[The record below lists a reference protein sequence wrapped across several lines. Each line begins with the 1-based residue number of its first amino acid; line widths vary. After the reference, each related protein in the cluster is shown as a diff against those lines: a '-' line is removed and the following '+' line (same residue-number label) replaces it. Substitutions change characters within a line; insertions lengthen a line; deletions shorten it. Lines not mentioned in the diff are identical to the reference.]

1 MPGERVQRRRPSEGV
16 TGERVLGD
24 GLVIALPKGRVMGES
39 LAALRNAGLTLE
51 LPDASRAMRHDAGDA
66 VVIEMRNADVP
77 TYVELG
83 VADAGIVGK
92 DVLVESGSRL
102 YEPVDLGFAAC
113 RLSLIRPRGAHGEI
127 RRVATKY
134 PRAAGAWLQRT
145 GSSAEVVELSGNV
158 ELACLTGLADAVI
171 DIVQTGGT
179 LRANDLEEV
188 ETLFT
193 SSARFVVNRAALKLK
208 SDRLRPLIAALRER
222 AVSRA

>member
-1 MPGERVQRRRPSEGV
+1 MADDR
-16 TGERVLGD
+16 LI
-24 GLVIALPKGRVMGES
+24 LALPKGRVMGDS
-39 LAALRNAGLTLE
+39 LAALRVAGLDLR
-51 LPDASRAMRHDAGDA
+51 LPEGSRAMRHDAGDA

-92 DVLVESGSRL
+92 DVLAESGSRI

-113 RLSLIRPRGAHGEI
+113 RLSLIRPHGASGPI

-134 PRAAGAWLQRT
+134 PRAAAAYLHGA
-145 GSSAEVVELSGNV
+145 GSSAEVVKLSGNV
-158 ELACLTGLADAVI
+158 ELACLTGLADAVV

-188 ETLFT
+188 EVIFE

-208 SDRLRPLIAALRER
+208 AERLRPLIAALREH
-222 AVSRA
+222 ASPHA